1 MLAVLSRCCGN
12 TGCWQCCHAA
22 VEILGAGSAVTLLW
36 EYWVLAVLSRCCGN
50 TGCWQCCHAAC
61 GNTGCWQCCHAAVG
75 ILGAGSAVTRPVGIL
90 GAGSAVTL
98 LLEYWVLAVL
108 LRYCGN
114 SLLCAG
120 SAVTL

>member
-1 MLAVLSRCCGN
+1 MAKIKWSQNQCQCSHLVSSSNDCFFSSPSVDLPGSLSCPV
-12 TGCWQCCHAA
+12 T
-22 VEILGAGSAVTLLW
+22 AGSGV
-36 EYWVLAVLSRCCGN
+36 C
-50 TGCWQCCHAAC
+50 AASE
-61 GNTGCWQCCHAAVG
+61 NTGCWQCCHAAVG
-75 ILGAGSAVTRPVGIL
+75 ILAAGSAVTRPVGIL